1 MEKRPA
7 GLLAPSQGM
16 AIKPYFD
23 NHPDLQEF
31 SLQVKY

>member
-1 MEKRPA
+1 MEPEK

-23 NHPDLQEF
+23 SHIDLQEF
-31 SLQVKY
+31 SLQVMY